1 MAFAITPSA
10 TAKPQIAAVLH
21 QEVLGAAIAM
31 SASCS
36 AIGGGGGVG
45 STPGSN
51 VDRLSPEVSPD
62 ESTADGD
69 ISVAVISGKSHM
81 GQPV

>member
-10 TAKPQIAAVLH
+10 TASPQIAAVLH
-21 QEVLGAAIAM
+21 QEARGAASAM
-31 SASCS
+31 SPSGS
-36 AIGGGGGVG
+36 AIGGGGVG

-51 VDRLSPEVSPD
+51 VDRLRPAESPD

-69 ISVAVISGKSHM
+69 ISVAVISGKSHI